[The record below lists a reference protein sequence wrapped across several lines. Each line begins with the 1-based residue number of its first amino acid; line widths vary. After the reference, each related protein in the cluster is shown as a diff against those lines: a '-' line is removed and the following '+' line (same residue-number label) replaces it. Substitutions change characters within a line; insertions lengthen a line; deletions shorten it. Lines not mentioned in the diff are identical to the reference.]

1 MIPNSTIVSKQRWSQ
16 ESCVVV
22 IRVGRGKVS
31 RNRRCTGTHAT
42 SLFVYITNA
51 RHFMHN
57 ASHPFRLV
65 GQLSRNAYNYW
76 KNVSSN
82 RSFVRRVQSAL
93 FWLPTATVLTQVG
106 CTIRAVTGN
115 SMEVRIYPS
124 RPICPPQYNTVRLAR
139 ERTYLQLPSCSYHY
153 SSSWVSLRSIC

>member
-1 MIPNSTIVSKQRWSQ
+1 LVAGKLLPINDALAHTR
-16 ESCVVV
+16 
-22 IRVGRGKVS
+22 RVYLG
-31 RNRRCTGTHAT
+31 T
-42 SLFVYITNA
+42 SLTYA

-57 ASHPFRLV
+57 ANHPFRLV

-115 SMEVRIYPS
+115 SMQVRIHPS
-124 RPICPPQYNTVRLAR
+124 HTICPPQHNTARLAR
-139 ERTYLQLPSCSYHY
+139 ERAYLRLPPPAHISPL
-153 SSSWVSLRSIC
+153 VSHGFH